1 MSKDHYRLQYPAETF
16 GGEVM
21 RVADPFA
28 ESQRSKSQ
36 EHEGR
41 LSQYEKTQKITETEE
56 NKS

>member
-21 RVADPFA
+21 RIVDPFG
-28 ESQRSKSQ
+28 ESERSKSQ

-41 LSQYEKTQKITETEE
+41 LSINEKTQKITENEE

>member
-21 RVADPFA
+21 RIVDPFG
-28 ESQRSKSQ
+28 ESERSKSK
-36 EHEGR
+36 EHEER
-41 LSQYEKTQKITETEE
+41 LSYSEKTQKITEIEE

>member
-41 LSQYEKTQKITETEE
+41 LSSYEKTQKITEIEE

>member
-1 MSKDHYRLQYPAETF
+1 MDKVHFSLCNPADTF

-21 RVADPFA
+21 RIVDPFG

-41 LSQYEKTQKITETEE
+41 LSLNEKTQKITEIEE

>member
-21 RVADPFA
+21 RIVDPFG
-28 ESQRSKSQ
+28 EVGRSKSQ

-41 LSQYEKTQKITETEE
+41 LSSYEKTQKITEIEE